1 MKRKESHSIEF
12 KQSWRSEYL
21 KVISAFANSEGGSLY
36 IGLDDDG
43 NPVPLKNVKNGVMSV
58 IFYKDRWNEEN
69 LRKLKLNDRQIKAVL
84 YVKREGEITN
94 QKYQTLCKTSNRTAT
109 RDLTELTS
117 LKIFQQIGTT
127 GKGTKYVLRSHT
139 DAKDAT

>member
-58 IFYKDRWNEEN
+58 IFYKDRWGENHLKKLGLNE
-69 LRKLKLNDRQIKAVL
+69 RQIKAVI
-84 YVKREGEITN
+84 YAREAGEISN
-94 QKYQTLCKTSNRTAT
+94 SIYQKINNVGKTTAT
-109 RDLTELTS
+109 NELSELVKMGLLAEPTAKGRGAKYK
-117 LKIFQQIGTT
+117 LKKLIGQ
-127 GKGTKYVLRSHT
+127 
-139 DAKDAT
+139 

>member
-1 MKRKESHSIEF
+1 LKRKESHSIEF

-58 IFYKDRWNEEN
+58 IFYKDRWGENHLKKLGLNE
-69 LRKLKLNDRQIKAVL
+69 RQIKAVI
-84 YVKREGEITN
+84 YAREAGEISN
-94 QKYQTLCKTSNRTAT
+94 SIYQKINNVGKTTAT
-109 RDLTELTS
+109 NELSELVKMGLLAEPTAKGRGAKYK
-117 LKIFQQIGTT
+117 LKKLIGQ
-127 GKGTKYVLRSHT
+127 
-139 DAKDAT
+139 